1 MKTFDRAMYAIF
13 LLVLLADVARAE
25 TLVPAGVGASST
37 MILRAAGQSS
47 GKTRV
52 KPRISSTA
60 DTVVSFGSAGEVAT
74 GSVPDARAVRA
85 ELFSTYRAAYRRYV
99 LANGGSTRNLFDGS
113 TFAIVATLSPVAA
126 PQTVTANV
134 LELSVSAPVRPVLEH
149 TISPAP

>member
-37 MILRAAGQSS
+37 MVLRAAAQSS
-47 GKTRV
+47 AKTRV
-52 KPRISSTA
+52 KPRISPAA
-60 DTVVSFGSAGEVAT
+60 DAVASFGSAGDITT
-74 GSVPDARAVRA
+74 GSVSDASAVRA

-113 TFAIVATLSPVAA
+113 TFAIVDTLAPVAV
-126 PQTVTANV
+126 PQTVTPNAP
-134 LELSVSAPVRPVLEH
+134 ESSVSVPARPVLEH
-149 TISPAP
+149 IISPAP

>member
-25 TLVPAGVGASST
+25 TLVPAGVGASSAT
-37 MILRAAGQSS
+37 VLRAAAQSS

-52 KPRISSTA
+52 KLRTSPA
-60 DTVVSFGSAGEVAT
+60 VNAVASFGSDRDLET
-74 GSVPDARAVRA
+74 GSVADASAVRA

-99 LANGGSTRNLFDGS
+99 LANGGSSRNLFDGS
-113 TFAIVATLSPVAA
+113 AFALASTLAPVAA
-126 PQTVTANV
+126 PQTVIATAQ
-134 LELSVSAPVRPVLEH
+134 ESCFDAPVRPVLEH